1 MVVHMGFAAKMMWGL
16 LFGSI
21 GSGYFVYGRK
31 QSNLIALLAGLAL
44 CVFPYFVSSGWLMLV
59 IGFVLVG
66 VPFFLR
72 H

>member
-1 MVVHMGFAAKMMWGL
+1 MSLTAKIMLSL

-44 CVFPYFVSSGWLMLV
+44 CVFPYFISSGWLMIVVGL
-59 IGFVLVG
+59 VLVALP
-66 VPFFLR
+66 VFIRPS
-72 H
+72 

>member
-1 MVVHMGFAAKMMWGL
+1 MDFTAKIMLSL

-44 CVFPYFVSSGWLMLV
+44 CVFPYFISSGWLMIVVGL
-59 IGFVLVG
+59 VLVA
-66 VPFFLR
+66 VPFFIR
-72 H
+72 PS

>member
-1 MVVHMGFAAKMMWGL
+1 MSLGAKIMLSL

-44 CVFPYFVSSGWLMLV
+44 CVFPYFISSGWLMIVVGL
-59 IGFVLVG
+59 VLVA
-66 VPFFLR
+66 VPFFIR
-72 H
+72 PS